1 MTGAFANTADIVLA
15 SASPRRKELLASTGV
30 DFDVVVSAVEEPA
43 PDEGETPGG
52 YALRLACLKA
62 RDVARIRPGA
72 FVLGADT
79 VVAVGEHILGKP
91 VDKDD
96 AARMISLLAGREHT
110 VVTACC
116 LLGPDGEPVWAEPV
130 STLVRFGPLTPQTIA
145 SYAATGESLDKAG
158 GYAIQGLG
166 GFMIESIDGSY
177 SNVVGLPLAETV
189 HALAL
194 AGAICPRRTCDQD

>member
-15 SASPRRKELLASTGV
+15 SASPRRRELLALTGL
-30 DFDVVVSAVEEPA
+30 DFSVVVSDVEEPA
-43 PDEGETPGG
+43 PDGGETPGG

-62 RDVARIRPGA
+62 RDVARQHPGA

-91 VDKDD
+91 VDEAD
-96 AARMISLLAGREHT
+96 AARMIGLLAGREHT

-116 LLGPDGEPVWAEPV
+116 LIGPDGETVWAEPV
-130 STLVRFGPLTPQTIA
+130 SSKVCFSALTPQTIA
-145 SYAATGESLDKAG
+145 AYAATGESLDKAG

-166 GFMIESIDGSY
+166 AFMIESLEGSY
-177 SNVVGLPLAETV
+177 TNVVGLPLAETM

-194 AGAICPRRTCDQD
+194 AGAACPRQTCG